1 MDAYIRERLLP
12 IWDYMHMNMAL
23 AKADCIVGFG
33 CYNDDIALRCA
44 ELYRQGWAPKVLFTG
59 GLGRN
64 TRDLWTESEAARF
77 GRIALAQGVP
87 EKDLILEDKATNSA
101 ENILF
106 TREKLRSLGL
116 PCEKILGV
124 HKPFME
130 RRVYAAMKVY
140 WPEAELIITS
150 PQLDLDEYIAR
161 SVAQG
166 LSEQAVIDVIVG
178 DFQRM
183 EVYAQRGY
191 QIPQVIP
198 DELRRCFEGLVAAG
212 CTGELVT

>member
-44 ELYRQGWAPKVLFTG
+44 ELYHQGWAPKVLFTG

-77 GRIALAQGVP
+77 GRITLAQGVP

-106 TREKLRSLGL
+106 AREKLLSPGL

-161 SVAQG
+161 SMAQG

-191 QIPQVIP
+191 QIPQAIP
-198 DELRRCFEGLVAAG
+198 DELRRCFDELVAAG
-212 CTGELVT
+212 CTASL

>member
-1 MDAYIRERLLP
+1 M
-12 IWDYMHMNMAL
+12 
-23 AKADCIVGFG
+23 
-33 CYNDDIALRCA
+33 
-44 ELYRQGWAPKVLFTG
+44 LFTG

-106 TREKLRSLGL
+106 AREKLRALGL

-150 PQLDLDEYIAR
+150 PQLDLDEYVAR

-183 EVYAQRGY
+183 
-191 QIPQVIP
+191 
-198 DELRRCFEGLVAAG
+198 
-212 CTGELVT
+212 